1 MEDLIQTVVGKKTL
15 PIHLK
20 EFLQKTEHFDKR
32 IIDLGTGDGRF
43 IYTNAQLTPQILF
56 VGVDTLANL
65 MEEYSYKA
73 DKKKLDNAIFVLGS
87 ADKFIEGVSKY
98 ADFIYVNLPWG
109 SLLKFV
115 IDADEMFL
123 ANVYRLLKPKGRVI
137 INLGYT
143 QEAEQKEID
152 KLQLPP
158 LSVTFIQDTLAK
170 KYEAYGFKLVSL
182 KELKKEEISE
192 IGTTWAKRLKYGK
205 DRPVFSFVFELSL

>member
-1 MEDLIQTVVGKKTL
+1 MEDVIQTIVGKKTL
-15 PIHLK
+15 PLHLK
-20 EFLQKTEHFDKR
+20 DFLQKTEHFDKR

-73 DKKKLDNAIFVLGS
+73 DRKKLDNAVFILGS

-115 IDADEMFL
+115 ISADELFL
-123 ANVYRLLKPKGRVI
+123 ANIYRLLKAKGRLI

-143 QEAEQKEID
+143 QEVEQKEID

-158 LSVTFIQDTLAK
+158 LSEEFIKNTLAK
-170 KYEAYGFKLVSL
+170 KYEIYGFKLVSL

-192 IGTTWAKRLKYGK
+192 IGTTWAKRLKFGK

>member
-1 MEDLIQTVVGKKTL
+1 MEDLIKTVVGKKTL
-15 PIHLK
+15 PIYLK
-20 EFLQKTEHFDKR
+20 EFLQQTEHFDKR

-43 IYTNAQLTPQILF
+43 IFTNAQRTPQILF
-56 VGVDTLANL
+56 IGVDTLANL

-73 DKKKLDNAIFVLGS
+73 DKKNLGNAVFVLGS

-115 IDADEMFL
+115 IDADEVFL
-123 ANVYRLLKPKGRVI
+123 ANIYRLLKSKGKLI

-143 QEAEQKEID
+143 QEVEQKEID

-158 LSVTFIQDTLAK
+158 LSEIYIQNTLAK
-170 KYEAYGFKLVSL
+170 KYEVYGFKLISL